1 MSYIANVLSYIGS
14 VLPLLIARAM
24 RNFVVALGPVRFK
37 RLILDYLF
45 VKFFVEVGCAILEI
59 NQVVLNARVI
69 HVVQRLSYK
78 R

>member
-14 VLPLLIARAM
+14 VLPLLIAGAM

-45 VKFFVEVGCAILEI
+45 VEFFVEVGCAIFEI